1 MARALCH
8 SPICSFLQFL
18 YLKHQEGATLISHCQ
33 ETASLMSLP
42 PPASLKRPSK
52 SKPGKIMPMLC
63 QHSHQRN
70 LMCPSGKAHIF
81 AVHPTRHPIPPSGEL
96 GSRTL
101 LFGIAAQSAGQSA
114 QTGSDLSDID
124 FLRLLKSCHPEPPA
138 MQQCEV
144 TLALNL
150 CPGTKNSSPPF
161 SSSGAQTSSAPLTS

>member
-1 MARALCH
+1 MSPKFLRPFQLKYRA
-8 SPICSFLQFL
+8 SGKSIVSFPYLQL
-18 YLKHQEGATLISHCQ
+18 SAVSLSQASGGTALISHCQ

-81 AVHPTRHPIPPSGEL
+81 AVHPTHHPIPPSGAL

-114 QTGSDLSDID
+114 QTGSDLSDI
-124 FLRLLKSCHPEPPA
+124 
-138 MQQCEV
+138 
-144 TLALNL
+144 NL
-150 CPGTKNSSPPF
+150 
-161 SSSGAQTSSAPLTS
+161 